1 MNFNAEVGFR
11 QWYLPYFY
19 GILSRNGNDPPTDK
33 ERDMARLHRC
43 TLNSTTPP
51 RRVSPKQPACALL
64 ILCCLISFI
73 TESAPAQTTG
83 PTAGQELPLLDR
95 SQEQTSVAV
104 LDAAEWL
111 DQFFYDE
118 AVSHEEN
125 RTRIRFELSGGYTR
139 FEEFEIKPKISGRIH
154 LPNLNKKLNILIA
167 AADDEEFSADDN
179 PISAVPRHQGADN
192 REISA
197 ALQYF
202 LRESE
207 SENISATLGASFD
220 YMYAGIRYRRSH
232 DLDSW
237 QGRLVNRL
245 NYYTDDEWED
255 IVSYEIWR
263 PLGERWIF
271 RTKATA
277 TWHVEEDGLPHSLVF
292 AMFQKIND
300 EKALRYEIG
309 NYFDTEESYKMTDL
323 QFRVRYR
330 QRFLRD
336 WLVLEIAPQVGF
348 PEDHEREVN
357 PGIII
362 SLEADTGNLAG
373 TEVFPRIFNF

>member
-1 MNFNAEVGFR
+1 
-11 QWYLPYFY
+11 
-19 GILSRNGNDPPTDK
+19 
-33 ERDMARLHRC
+33 
-43 TLNSTTPP
+43 
-51 RRVSPKQPACALL
+51 
-64 ILCCLISFI
+64 
-73 TESAPAQTTG
+73 
-83 PTAGQELPLLDR
+83 
-95 SQEQTSVAV
+95 VAV

-207 SENISATLGASFD
+207 LENISATLGASFD

-292 AMFQKIND
+292 AMFQKINN

-309 NYFDTEESYKMTDL
+309 NYFDTEDSYKMTDL

-348 PEDHEREVN
+348 PEDHDREVN

-362 SLEADTGNLAG
+362 RLEADTGNLAG
-373 TEVFPRIFNF
+373 TQVFPRIFNF

>member
-1 MNFNAEVGFR
+1 MT
-11 QWYLPYFY
+11 
-19 GILSRNGNDPPTDK
+19 SPTDK

-43 TLNSTTPP
+43 TLDWTTLLRRSTLKTSTL
-51 RRVSPKQPACALL
+51 SPL
-64 ILCCLISFI
+64 ILCCLIPLI
-73 TESAPAQTTG
+73 AESVPAQTTDS
-83 PTAGQELPLLDR
+83 TAGQEQALMD
-95 SQEQTSVAV
+95 SAQQQTSVAV
-104 LDAAEWL
+104 VDAAEWL

-118 AVSHEEN
+118 AVRHEEN

-154 LPNLNKKLNILIA
+154 LPNLNKRLNILIA

-179 PISAVPRHQGADN
+179 PISALPRHQGAEN

-202 LRESE
+202 LRDNEA
-207 SENISATLGASFD
+207 ENISATLGASFD
-220 YMYAGIRYRRSH
+220 YLYAGIRYRRSH

-255 IVSYEIWR
+255 ILSYEFWR
-263 PLGERWIF
+263 PLGERWVF

-292 AMFQKIND
+292 ALFQKINE

-348 PEDHEREVN
+348 PEDHDREVN

-362 SLEADTGNLAG
+362 SLEADTGNLDG
-373 TEVFPRIFNF
+373 TKVFPRIFNF

>member
-1 MNFNAEVGFR
+1 M
-11 QWYLPYFY
+11 P
-19 GILSRNGNDPPTDK
+19 
-33 ERDMARLHRC
+33 RLHRC
-43 TLNSTTPP
+43 TLDWTTLL
-51 RRVSPKQPACALL
+51 RRISPKPPALSLL
-64 ILCCLISFI
+64 ILCGLIPFI
-73 TESAPAQTTG
+73 TEPATAQTTD
-83 PTAGQELPLLDR
+83 PTAGQEPTLFDSAQQR
-95 SQEQTSVAV
+95 TSVAV
-104 LDAAEWL
+104 VDAAQWL

-118 AVSHEEN
+118 AISQEEN
-125 RTRIRFELSGGYTR
+125 RTRIRFELSSGYTR

-154 LPNLNKKLNILIA
+154 LPNLNKKLNILIT

-179 PISAVPRHQGADN
+179 PISALPRHQGAEN

-202 LRESE
+202 LRESPL
-207 SENISATLGASFD
+207 ENISATLGASFD
-220 YMYAGIRYRRSH
+220 YLYAGIRYRRSH

-255 IVSYEIWR
+255 KISYEIWR
-263 PLGERWIF
+263 PLGEKWIF
-271 RTKATA
+271 RTKATV

-309 NYFDTEESYKMTDL
+309 NYFDTEDSYEMTDL

-348 PEDHEREVN
+348 PEDHDREVN
-357 PGIII
+357 PGIIV

-373 TEVFPRIFNF
+373 TKVFPRIFNF